1 MDRHRRALQ
10 NAAHA
15 SHLQAMKPNE
25 RVVEALRASI
35 AGGEAVAVRG
45 AAEVLFAAGGKKVL
59 SEGSQRVLRE
69 VVTKAVGKTL
79 EAGRGA
85 AQLASGM
92 VTREVAKSATREVAK
107 GLGRAAALGLAFDA
121 VIGTIEGVVA
131 VRSGEKTVKQAVV
144 HASKE
149 AGTGAL
155 ASAGGV
161 AAAAALVALTGG
173 LAAPVVFGVGA
184 VTAVSIKLGL
194 SSLIK
199 PRAAIVVTAPA
210 A

>member
-1 MDRHRRALQ
+1 MG
-10 NAAHA
+10 
-15 SHLQAMKPNE
+15 AMKPSP
-25 RVVEALRASI
+25 RVVEALRAGI

-79 EAGRGA
+79 EGGRVA
-85 AQLASGM
+85 AQLASGL
-92 VTREVAKSATREVAK
+92 VTKEVAKSAGREVAK
-107 GLGRAAALGLAFDA
+107 GVGRAAALGFAFDA
-121 VIGTIEGVVA
+121 VIGTIEGVSA
-131 VRSGEKTVKQAVV
+131 FRSGEKTAGGAVA
-144 HASKE
+144 HAAKE

-161 AAAAALVALTGG
+161 VAAAALVTLTGG

-184 VTAVSIKLGL
+184 VAAVGIKLGL
-194 SSLIK
+194 SSLLGS
-199 PRAAIVVTAPA
+199 RAPA
-210 A
+210 AVALDGHA